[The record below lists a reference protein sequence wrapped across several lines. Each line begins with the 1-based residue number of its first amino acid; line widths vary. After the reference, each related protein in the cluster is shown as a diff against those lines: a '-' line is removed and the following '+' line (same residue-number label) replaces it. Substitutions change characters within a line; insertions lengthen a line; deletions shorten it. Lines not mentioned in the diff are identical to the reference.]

1 MSVSFN
7 LNILR
12 ADDEDY
18 RNKIKAAKAVI
29 EAGFELPEEMQD
41 FFGTDEPKFGDGL
54 CLKTVYVDMDSDDKE
69 EYIMRDSTSYS
80 NKVIIDLE
88 KLPDGVRY
96 IEALVSC

>member
-18 RNKIKAAKAVI
+18 RNKIKAAKAMI
-29 EAGFELPEEMQD
+29 EAGFEFTAEMEI
-41 FFGTDEPKFGDGL
+41 FFGTGKPNFGDGL
-54 CLKTVYVDMDSDDKE
+54 CLKTVYVDIDEDDEE
-69 EYIMRDSTSYS
+69 EYIMRSNDNSS
-80 NKVIIDLE
+80 NKVIIDLD

-96 IEALVSC
+96 IEAEISC